1 MTDQHKGG
9 YQGGSGRGGNSL
21 GPRQGGFD
29 KRSGGNRGERRFER
43 SEGGYRKDGKG
54 GSYGGPKRDGN
65 KPYGD
70 RKPGGKSYGNRDGKP
85 YGKPGSKPYG
95 NRDGKPSGDRDRKPY
110 GSRDGKPYGDRD
122 RKPYGDRDRKPY
134 GKRDGKPS
142 GDRKSFGGSRFD
154 DRKGAPRGGKPF
166 KKHDGG
172 QRRFGSSQGRFDGK
186 RDGSFDRRKFNDEK
200 PRMTDDV
207 QVQSVDETAVQNAAS
222 EETSASRDEERTF
235 ARDGRPRRDERA
247 GGRPRDARGPRGDRR
262 GPKPSDKPRLSPGRA
277 AACAIGKTVRERDAF
292 TAEITPSVLATF
304 EGISPEDAAFATKIA
319 RGVTATIG
327 TLDEFID
334 RNLKSPDDIGVEVR
348 DALRVSAYELLF
360 LGKNDYAA
368 VDQGVELVRSV
379 APAASGL
386 ANAVLRKMATSAK
399 KFPYGNPD
407 LSLQVLARSQAFPL
421 WLAKRLMN
429 EMGLKQ
435 ATAFMRASN
444 ADAPVYIAVNAIKA
458 KDEDIVEIFD
468 QAGSLMK
475 ESETVAGCYLV
486 EDARVLRN
494 PEVRALFENGSVC
507 VSDESA
513 QAIAALACPKEDV
526 EAFLEIGAGRGTKTI
541 LLQSNAVRAFG
552 RTIPMVSVDDHAFKG
567 NLLEK
572 RTAAYGI
579 NSVRPLTMDARKLSE
594 KLPEASFDAVF
605 VDAPCT
611 GVGTLRRHPE
621 IRWRLTAAQITDM
634 SSVEYD
640 ILAEAAKMVKP
651 GGTLTYATCT
661 VFAEENENV
670 VERFRKTKF
679 GESFEVEETLSTT
692 LSASGPD
699 AHYAVRLRRVR

>member
-9 YQGGSGRGGNSL
+9 YQGGSGRGGNSR

-29 KRSGGNRGERRFER
+29 KRSGGNRGERRYDR

-54 GSYGGPKRDGN
+54 GSYGGPKRDG

-70 RKPGGKSYGNRDGKP
+70 RKPGGKPYGGRDGKP

-95 NRDGKPSGDRDRKPY
+95 NRDGKPSGERDRKPY
-110 GSRDGKPYGDRD
+110 GSRDGKPYGDR
-122 RKPYGDRDRKPY
+122 KPGGKSYGS
-134 GKRDGKPS
+134 RDG
-142 GDRKSFGGSRFD
+142 KSFGGPRSGER
-154 DRKGAPRGGKPF
+154 RGAPRGGKPF
-166 KKHDGG
+166 KKYDGG
-172 QRRFGSSQGRFDGK
+172 QRGFGSSSQGRFDGK
-186 RDGSFDRRKFNDEK
+186 RDGSFDRRKFNDAE
-200 PRMTDDV
+200 RRVDADA
-207 QVQSVDETAVQNAAS
+207 QVRSANEAAAGQEVS
-222 EETSASRDEERTF
+222 FNNVSASDEHGRP
-235 ARDGRPRRDERA
+235 ASRDGRPRRDERA

-262 GPKPSDKPRLSPGRA
+262 GPKSSDKPRLSPGRA

-334 RNLKSPDDIGVEVR
+334 RNLKSPDDIGAEVR

-360 LGKNDYAA
+360 LGKDDYAA
-368 VDQGVELVRSV
+368 VDQGVELVRSI

-407 LSLQVLARSQAFPL
+407 LSLQVLTRSQAFPL

-458 KDEDIVEIFD
+458 KDEDVVEIFD

-486 EDARVLRN
+486 EDARVLRK

-567 NLLEK
+567 DLLEK
-572 RTAAYGI
+572 RVAAYGI

-621 IRWRLTAAQITDM
+621 IRWRLTAAQIADM

>member
-9 YQGGSGRGGNSL
+9 YQGGSGRGGNSR

-29 KRSGGNRGERRFER
+29 KRSGGNRGERRYDR

-54 GSYGGPKRDGN
+54 GSYGGPKRDG

-70 RKPGGKSYGNRDGKP
+70 RKPGGKPYGGRDGKP

-95 NRDGKPSGDRDRKPY
+95 NRDGKPSGE
-110 GSRDGKPYGDRD
+110 RD
-122 RKPYGDRDRKPY
+122 RKPYGDRKPGGKSY
-134 GKRDGKPS
+134 GSRDG
-142 GDRKSFGGSRFD
+142 KSFGGPRSGER
-154 DRKGAPRGGKPF
+154 RGAPRGGKPF
-166 KKHDGG
+166 KKYDGG
-172 QRRFGSSQGRFDGK
+172 QRGFGSSSQGRFDGK
-186 RDGSFDRRKFNDEK
+186 RDGSFDRRKFNDAE
-200 PRMTDDV
+200 RRVDADA
-207 QVQSVDETAVQNAAS
+207 QVRSANEAAAGQEAS
-222 EETSASRDEERTF
+222 FNNVSASDEHGRP
-235 ARDGRPRRDERA
+235 ASHDNRPRRDERA

-262 GPKPSDKPRLSPGRA
+262 GPKSSDKPRLSPGRA

-334 RNLKSPDDIGVEVR
+334 RNLKSPDDIGAEVR

-360 LGKNDYAA
+360 LGKDDYAA
-368 VDQGVELVRSV
+368 VDQGVELVRSI

-458 KDEDIVEIFD
+458 KDEDVVEIFD

-486 EDARVLRN
+486 EDARVLRK

-567 NLLEK
+567 DLLEK
-572 RTAAYGI
+572 RVAAYGI

-621 IRWRLTAAQITDM
+621 IRWRLTAAQIADM

>member
-9 YQGGSGRGGNSL
+9 YQGGSGRGGNSR

-29 KRSGGNRGERRFER
+29 KRSGGNRGERRYDR

-54 GSYGGPKRDGN
+54 GSYGGPKRDG

-70 RKPGGKSYGNRDGKP
+70 RKPGGKPYGGRDGKP

-95 NRDGKPSGDRDRKPY
+95 NRDGKPSGERDRKPY
-110 GSRDGKPYGDRD
+110 GSRDGKPYGDR
-122 RKPYGDRDRKPY
+122 KPGGKSYGS
-134 GKRDGKPS
+134 RDG
-142 GDRKSFGGSRFD
+142 KSFGGPRSGER
-154 DRKGAPRGGKPF
+154 RGAPRGGKPF
-166 KKHDGG
+166 KKYDGG
-172 QRRFGSSQGRFDGK
+172 QRGFGSSSQGRFDGK
-186 RDGSFDRRKFNDEK
+186 RDGSFDRRKFNDAE
-200 PRMTDDV
+200 RR
-207 QVQSVDETAVQNAAS
+207 VDADAQARSANEAAAGQEAS
-222 EETSASRDEERTF
+222 FNNVSAPDEHGRPASRDN
-235 ARDGRPRRDERA
+235 RPRRDERA

-262 GPKPSDKPRLSPGRA
+262 GPKSSDKPRLSPGRA

-334 RNLKSPDDIGVEVR
+334 RNLKSPDDIGAKVR

-360 LGKNDYAA
+360 LGKDDYAA
-368 VDQGVELVRSV
+368 VDQGVELVRSI

-458 KDEDIVEIFD
+458 KDEDVVEIFD

-486 EDARVLRN
+486 EDARVLRK

-567 NLLEK
+567 DLLEK
-572 RTAAYGI
+572 RVAAYGI

-621 IRWRLTAAQITDM
+621 IRWRLTAAQIADM

>member
-9 YQGGSGRGGNSL
+9 YQGGSGRGGNSR

-29 KRSGGNRGERRFER
+29 KRSGGNRGERRYDR

-54 GSYGGPKRDGN
+54 GSYGGPKRDG

-70 RKPGGKSYGNRDGKP
+70 RKPGGKPYGGRDGKP

-95 NRDGKPSGDRDRKPY
+95 NRDGKPSGERDRKPY
-110 GSRDGKPYGDRD
+110 GSRDGKPYGDR
-122 RKPYGDRDRKPY
+122 KPGGKSYGS
-134 GKRDGKPS
+134 RDG
-142 GDRKSFGGSRFD
+142 KSFGGPRSGER
-154 DRKGAPRGGKPF
+154 RGAPRGGKPF
-166 KKHDGG
+166 KKYDGG
-172 QRRFGSSQGRFDGK
+172 QRGFGSSSQGRFDGK
-186 RDGSFDRRKFNDEK
+186 RDGSFDRRKLNDAERRVDADAQVRSANEAAAGQEVSFNN
-200 PRMTDDV
+200 V
-207 QVQSVDETAVQNAAS
+207 
-222 EETSASRDEERTF
+222 SASDEHGRP
-235 ARDGRPRRDERA
+235 ASRDGRPRRDERA

-262 GPKPSDKPRLSPGRA
+262 GPKSSDKPRLSPGRA

-334 RNLKSPDDIGVEVR
+334 RNLKSPDDIGAEVR

-360 LGKNDYAA
+360 LGKDDYAA
-368 VDQGVELVRSV
+368 VDQGVELVRSI

-458 KDEDIVEIFD
+458 KDEDVVEIFD

-486 EDARVLRN
+486 EDARVLRK

-567 NLLEK
+567 DLLEK
-572 RTAAYGI
+572 RVAAYGI

-621 IRWRLTAAQITDM
+621 IRWRLTAAQIADM

>member
-9 YQGGSGRGGNSL
+9 YQGGSGRGGNSR

-29 KRSGGNRGERRFER
+29 KRSGGNRGERRYDR

-54 GSYGGPKRDGN
+54 GSYGGPKRDG

-70 RKPGGKSYGNRDGKP
+70 RKPGGKPYGGRDGKP

-95 NRDGKPSGDRDRKPY
+95 NRDGKPSGERDRKPY
-110 GSRDGKPYGDRD
+110 GSRDGKPYGDR
-122 RKPYGDRDRKPY
+122 KPGGKSYGS
-134 GKRDGKPS
+134 RDG
-142 GDRKSFGGSRFD
+142 KSFGGPRSGER
-154 DRKGAPRGGKPF
+154 RGAPRGGKPF
-166 KKHDGG
+166 KKYDGG
-172 QRRFGSSQGRFDGK
+172 QRGFGSSSQGRFDGK
-186 RDGSFDRRKFNDEK
+186 RDGSFDRRKFNDAE
-200 PRMTDDV
+200 RRVDADA
-207 QVQSVDETAVQNAAS
+207 QVRSANEAAAGQEVS
-222 EETSASRDEERTF
+222 FNNVSASDEHGRP
-235 ARDGRPRRDERA
+235 ASRDGRPRRDERA

-262 GPKPSDKPRLSPGRA
+262 GPKSSDKPRLSPGRA

-304 EGISPEDAAFATKIA
+304 EGISPEDVAFATKIA

-334 RNLKSPDDIGVEVR
+334 RNLKSPDDIGAEVR

-360 LGKNDYAA
+360 LGKDDYAA
-368 VDQGVELVRSV
+368 VDQGVELVRSI

-386 ANAVLRKMATSAK
+386 ANAVLRKMSTSAK

-458 KDEDIVEIFD
+458 KDEDVVEIFD

-486 EDARVLRN
+486 EDARVLRK

-567 NLLEK
+567 DLLEK
-572 RTAAYGI
+572 RVAAYGI

-621 IRWRLTAAQITDM
+621 IRWRLTAAQIADM